1 MDSIYSRVRL
11 GVEIAQLRDERAL
24 LHEEMHIKD
33 LRMAQIPPQKRP
45 RYRCAP
51 QIFLIPHKMNALA
64 MSIDWMTVAYF
75 NFAEI
80 GTKQ

>member
-51 QIFLIPHKMNALA
+51 QKIGSLIK
-64 MSIDWMTVAYF
+64 
-75 NFAEI
+75 
-80 GTKQ
+80 